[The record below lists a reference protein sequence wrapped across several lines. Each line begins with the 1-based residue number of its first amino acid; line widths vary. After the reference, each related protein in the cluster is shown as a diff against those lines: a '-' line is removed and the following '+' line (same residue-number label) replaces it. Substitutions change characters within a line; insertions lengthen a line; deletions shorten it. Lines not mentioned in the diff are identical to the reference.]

1 MSIPALRPMT
11 VGDILDQSFSLYRKN
26 FVTLAGIVAIIHVP
40 LMALQIIGSLLF
52 GVQPASPF
60 GRFGPGS
67 FPQTQT
73 PAMLGGL
80 GILALTGI
88 VAIIAQVFETSAL
101 SVVVSERLLGN
112 TITLRQ
118 AYGRALS
125 RWRALLAML
134 LVTGGA
140 TLVLFIA
147 LFVPFLVLAVATG
160 LFVNNGSSSAAG
172 GLLGALIVCV
182 TCVAFPIVLIGIY
195 SVSVR
200 LLFAPQ
206 AIVLE
211 KMGGLDGLRR
221 SWRLVR
227 GSFWRVLGIT
237 LMVGILV
244 AIIGQGPA
252 YVIAIVANV
261 LPFPAI
267 GIVLNT
273 ATQAVLTIIVLPL
286 QFAAITL
293 LYYDLRIRKEGFD
306 LQLMAQQ
313 LTPTFGGLAADSSA
327 EAAPA

>member
-1 MSIPALRPMT
+1 MSAPTLRPMT

-26 FVTLAGIVAIIHVP
+26 FVTLAGIVAILHVP
-40 LMALQIIGSLLF
+40 LMVLQIIGSLLF
-52 GVQPASPF
+52 GVQSTTPF
-60 GRFGPGS
+60 GRFGSGS
-67 FPQTQT
+67 FPQSQT
-73 PAMLGGL
+73 PAVLGGL
-80 GILALTGI
+80 GILALTAI
-88 VAIIAQVFETSAL
+88 VALVAQVFETSAL

-125 RWRALLAML
+125 RWRGLIVML
-134 LVTGGA
+134 LITGGA
-140 TLVLFIA
+140 TLVLFAII
-147 LFVPFLVLAVATG
+147 FVPFLILAVMVGLLGGTGSNAAT
-160 LFVNNGSSSAAG
+160 G

-182 TCVAFPIVLIGIY
+182 SCVAFPIVLIGIY

-211 KMGGLDGLRR
+211 KLGGLDGLRR

-237 LMVGILV
+237 LMVGFLV
-244 AIIGQGPA
+244 AIIGTGPA

-261 LPFPAI
+261 LPFPAAGVI
-267 GIVLNT
+267 LN
-273 ATQAVLTIIVLPL
+273 AASQALLTIVVLPL

-313 LTPTFGGLAADSSA
+313 LTPTFGGLASDGSA